1 MESLRNRLD
10 VKLENNRKDY
20 LKCASKPSYMLHK
33 IFDNNLAAI
42 SRCKLA
48 WKFNKLAYIGILHI
62 LKLNKALIY
71 EFHYDYIENKYDCT
85 SKLLFTDTDSLR
97 CEIKTEDVYEDFS
110 SDKEIFDFSNYWT
123 KSKYCFNCNK
133 FVIGKTK
140 GIEIEEALRLLNL
153 FDWNLKGINS

>member
-20 LKCASKPSYMLHK
+20 LKCASKPSYM
-33 IFDNNLAAI
+33 
-42 SRCKLA
+42 
-48 WKFNKLAYIGILHI
+48 
-62 LKLNKALIY
+62 
-71 EFHYDYIENKYDCT
+71 
-85 SKLLFTDTDSLR
+85 LLFTDTDSLR

-153 FDWNLKGINS
+153 FD